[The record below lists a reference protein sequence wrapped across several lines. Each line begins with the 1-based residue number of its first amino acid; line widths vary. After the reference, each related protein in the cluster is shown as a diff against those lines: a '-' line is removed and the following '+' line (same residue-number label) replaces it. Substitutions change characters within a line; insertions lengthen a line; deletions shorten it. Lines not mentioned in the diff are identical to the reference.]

1 MFIVSSKSKVFFSS
15 QQTRLYWT
23 KSHSVKYRWTW
34 GFSFREHSRLT
45 LYVMTKNKALCKGL
59 VLPPQPLCFTDC
71 CIISASHKEVFCTSV
86 PTWIY
91 SNTHVENKN
100 LRIIKSVDEWMPH
113 DFFFFFFPLQA
124 FSAPLDFI
132 GRHSWCSVT
141 SVKSDIPHPSE
152 EHSVIYLKLSSTD
165 VWVQSISLLALW
177 CQIQPENNCDY
188 KGKERSGLAPQLCL
202 SAWVKC
208 MQSCNYNWTAYAIA
222 VHTTQSDMQTY
233 TGWLKMWHSGLSI
246 GGKKKEIH
254 FSHLPDWKHLRMP
267 WQK

>member
-1 MFIVSSKSKVFFSS
+1 MNA
-15 QQTRLYWT
+15 
-23 KSHSVKYRWTW
+23 TW
-34 GFSFREHSRLT
+34 L
-45 LYVMTKNKALCKGL
+45 
-59 VLPPQPLCFTDC
+59 
-71 CIISASHKEVFCTSV
+71 
-86 PTWIY
+86 
-91 SNTHVENKN
+91 
-100 LRIIKSVDEWMPH
+100 
-113 DFFFFFFPLQA
+113 FFFFLQA

-132 GRHSWCSVT
+132 GRRSWWSVT

-246 GGKKKEIH
+246 GGKKKRDSLLTLARLETSKNAMAKIACSEATSIY
-254 FSHLPDWKHLRMP
+254 FLLYKQTKQQ
-267 WQK
+267 QKLIGRDNM